1 MVVGDGG
8 ESASIVKLKAT
19 AEQQDFNQ
27 KFHFGYILDFAL
39 WKVVGLATGG
49 SLGIAGKV
57 ALAVRDKAPCKY
69 DVSIF

>member
-1 MVVGDGG
+1 MAVGGVG

-39 WKVVGLATGG
+39 SPMESGGTGNWREFG
-49 SLGIAGKV
+49 DS
-57 ALAVRDKAPCKY
+57 R
-69 DVSIF
+69 